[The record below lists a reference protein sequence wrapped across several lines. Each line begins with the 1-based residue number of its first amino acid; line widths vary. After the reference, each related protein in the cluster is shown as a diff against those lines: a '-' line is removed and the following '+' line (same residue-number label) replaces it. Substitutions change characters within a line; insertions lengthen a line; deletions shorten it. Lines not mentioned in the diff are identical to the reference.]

1 MNFGKA
7 IERVKTRSYIARRI
21 NWDDDDVF
29 IFAQVPAD
37 INEETIPK
45 TQSLPE
51 VVKREITKAGITSLN
66 YQNQICKFDNGDIT
80 YYTPTGDEIFANDWE
95 IKSDDTLAEWENI

>member
-7 IERVKTRSYIARRI
+7 IERVKTCSYIARRA
-21 NWDDDDVF
+21 NWDDDMF
-29 IFAQVPAD
+29 IFAQIPAN

-45 TQSLPE
+45 MQSLPD
-51 VVKREITKAGITSLN
+51 VVKYEIIELDFTSLN
-66 YQNQICKFDNGDIT
+66 YQNQICKFDNGVIT

-95 IKSDDTLAEWENI
+95 TKSDDVLAKWENI

>member
-7 IERVKTRSYIARRI
+7 IVLVKTRSYIARRA
-21 NWDDDDVF
+21 NWDNNVF

-45 TQSLPE
+45 MQSLPE
-51 VVKREITKAGITSLN
+51 VVKREITEIGITSLS
-66 YQNQICKFDNGDIT
+66 YQNQIYKFDNGDIT
-80 YYTPTGDEIFANDWE
+80 YYTPTVNEIFANDWE
-95 IKSDDTLAEWENI
+95 TKSDDTLAEWENI

>member
-7 IERVKTRSYIARRI
+7 IERVKTRSYIARRA
-21 NWDDDDVF
+21 NWDNDVF
-29 IFAQVPAD
+29 IFAQVLVD

-45 TQSLPE
+45 MQSLPE
-51 VVKREITKAGITSLN
+51 VVKYEIIEAGITSLN

-80 YYTPTGDEIFANDWE
+80 YYTPTGDEIFADDWE
-95 IKSDDTLAEWENI
+95 TKSDDVLAKWEYL

>member
-1 MNFGKA
+1 MNFGEA
-7 IERVKTRSYIARRI
+7 IERVKTRSYIARRA
-21 NWDDDDVF
+21 NWDDNMF

-45 TQSLPE
+45 MQSLPE
-51 VVKREITKAGITSLN
+51 VVKREIIEAGITSLS
-66 YQNQICKFDNGDIT
+66 YQNQICKFDNSDIT

-95 IKSDDTLAEWENI
+95 TKSDDTLTKWEYL

>member
-7 IERVKTRSYIARRI
+7 IERVKTRSYIVRRA
-21 NWDDDDVF
+21 NWDDDVF

-45 TQSLPE
+45 M
-51 VVKREITKAGITSLN
+51 
-66 YQNQICKFDNGDIT
+66 
-80 YYTPTGDEIFANDWE
+80 
-95 IKSDDTLAEWENI
+95 

>member
-1 MNFGKA
+1 MNFGEA
-7 IERVKTRSYIARRI
+7 IECVKTRSYIARRA
-21 NWDDDDVF
+21 NWDDNMF

-45 TQSLPE
+45 MQSLPE
-51 VVKREITKAGITSLN
+51 VVKREITEAGITSLS
-66 YQNQICKFDNGDIT
+66 YQNQICKFDNSDIT

-95 IKSDDTLAEWENI
+95 TKSDDTLAEWEYL